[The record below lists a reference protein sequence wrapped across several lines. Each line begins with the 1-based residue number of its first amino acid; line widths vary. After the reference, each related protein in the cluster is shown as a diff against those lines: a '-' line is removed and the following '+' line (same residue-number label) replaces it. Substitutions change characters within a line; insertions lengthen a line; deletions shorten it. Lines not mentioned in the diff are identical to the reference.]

1 MARVKERGTRSTAK
15 KIMGQGGRALQKPEP
30 SSRLS
35 TPLATIESV
44 EVAFSSAE
52 KTAAALTVA
61 IIVLIER

>member
-1 MARVKERGTRSTAK
+1 
-15 KIMGQGGRALQKPEP
+15 MGQGGRALQKPEP

-35 TPLATIESV
+35 TPLATVESV